1 MIYGIKEV
9 FNISKSY
16 VFLIILSGL
25 LSGGMK
31 ILNVYFVKLIVDS
44 IEKIKVKEFVFLI
57 LIFVSI
63 IIIVNILNA
72 IISSIVLP
80 KINNKIEL
88 GLKKKMYN
96 IYFNIDDIYEPYK
109 YDQYFF
115 SLKNIGVLPEVT
127 SQIGILVNSFF
138 SIVGLLYIFS
148 VYEFSMV
155 FYMFIGVIIS
165 FIAVVIKNKIN
176 YNITVKNIPNDRK
189 IDYINRLFYV
199 PDYSKEVKT
208 TNGNIFFSYLKSAY
222 DNIISEYLK
231 KAKEIAF
238 LDFFSK
244 ALTSLTIV
252 MVLFFLGFKV
262 LNGVFTFGTFT
273 MLFTGAQQILSDLN
287 NLFSSFPQIYSLSLK
302 VGKIREFT
310 DLGNHNEVKKID
322 LTKIKKIELKN
333 VSYTYDNKKNILK
346 NVNLEI
352 NKKDGVI
359 ALIGGNGSGKST
371 AINLMLGILKP
382 SCGEV
387 LVNGMNI
394 DNFNVNTY
402 YEKISIVFQ
411 EFYVFSFSVYE
422 NISGTSIINTKNENK
437 AIEALKKVGLYEKV
451 KQFERGIHTVISEE
465 FEKQDGGFSKGEMQ
479 KLSLARAIYKDG
491 DIFILDEADSFSDEQ
506 YKSKLSKIIK
516 ELRYKKIIFIV
527 THNREMLSIA
537 DKTYQL
543 HESKISLNNQSI

>member
-1 MIYGIKEV
+1 
-9 FNISKSY
+9 
-16 VFLIILSGL
+16 
-25 LSGGMK
+25 MK

-44 IEKIKVKEFVFLI
+44 IEKIEVKEFVFLI

-72 IISSIVLP
+72 MISSIVLP

-138 SIVGLLYIFS
+138 SIIGLLYIFS
-148 VYEFSMV
+148 VYDFSMV

-165 FIAVVIKNKIN
+165 FIAIVIKNKIN
-176 YNITVKNIPNDRK
+176 YNITVKNIPNERK

-208 TNGNIFFSYLKSAY
+208 TNGDIFFSYLKSAY
-222 DNIISEYLK
+222 NNIISEYLK

-262 LNGVFTFGTFT
+262 LSGVFTFGTFT

-310 DLGNHNEVKKID
+310 DLGNCDEVKKSD

-394 DNFNVNTY
+394 DNFNINTY

-437 AIEALKKVGLYEKV
+437 VIEALKKVGLYEKV

-491 DIFILDEADSFSDEQ
+491 DIFILDEVDSFSDEQ

-516 ELRYKKIIFIV
+516 ELQYKKIIFIV
-527 THNREMLSIA
+527 THDREMLSIA

>member
-44 IEKIKVKEFVFLI
+44 IEKIEVKEFVFLI

-72 IISSIVLP
+72 MISSIVLP

-138 SIVGLLYIFS
+138 SIIGLLYIFS
-148 VYEFSMV
+148 VYDFSMV

-165 FIAVVIKNKIN
+165 FIAIVIKNKIN
-176 YNITVKNIPNDRK
+176 YNITVKNIPNERK

-208 TNGNIFFSYLKSAY
+208 TNGDIFFSYLKSAY
-222 DNIISEYLK
+222 NNIISEYLK

-262 LNGVFTFGTFT
+262 LSGVFTFGTFT

-310 DLGNHNEVKKID
+310 DLGNCDEVKKSD

-394 DNFNVNTY
+394 DNFNINTY

-437 AIEALKKVGLYEKV
+437 VIEALKKVGLYEKV

-491 DIFILDEADSFSDEQ
+491 DIFILDEVDSFSDEQ

-516 ELRYKKIIFIV
+516 ELQYKKIIFIV
-527 THNREMLSIA
+527 THDREMLSIA

>member
-72 IISSIVLP
+72 MISSIVLP

-165 FIAVVIKNKIN
+165 FIAIVVKNKIN
-176 YNITVKNIPNDRK
+176 YNITVKNIPNERK

-208 TNGNIFFSYLKSAY
+208 TNGDIFFSYLKSAY

-231 KAKEIAF
+231 KAKKIAF

-262 LNGVFTFGTFT
+262 INGVFTFGTFT

-310 DLGNHNEVKKID
+310 DVGNHNEVKKSD
-322 LTKIKKIELKN
+322 LTKIKKIELRN
-333 VSYTYDNKKNILK
+333 VSYTYDNKKNILN

-394 DNFNVNTY
+394 DNFNINTY
-402 YEKISIVFQ
+402 YDKISIVFQ

-543 HESKISLNNQSI
+543 HESKISLNNQNI

>member
-57 LIFVSI
+57 LVFVSI

-165 FIAVVIKNKIN
+165 FIAIVIKNKIN
-176 YNITVKNIPNDRK
+176 YNITVKNIPNERK

-208 TNGNIFFSYLKSAY
+208 TNGDIFFSYLKSAY
-222 DNIISEYLK
+222 DNFISEYLK
-231 KAKEIAF
+231 KAKKIAF

-310 DLGNHNEVKKID
+310 DVGNHNEVKKSD
-322 LTKIKKIELKN
+322 LTKIKKIELRN
-333 VSYTYDNKKNILK
+333 VSYTYDNKKNILN

-387 LVNGMNI
+387 LINGMNI
-394 DNFNVNTY
+394 DNFNINTY
-402 YEKISIVFQ
+402 YDKISIVFQ

-543 HESKISLNNQSI
+543 NESKISLNNQNI

>member
-57 LIFVSI
+57 LVFVSI

-165 FIAVVIKNKIN
+165 FIAIVIKNKIN
-176 YNITVKNIPNDRK
+176 YNITVKNIPNERK

-208 TNGNIFFSYLKSAY
+208 TNGDIFFSYLKSAY

-231 KAKEIAF
+231 KAKKIAF

-310 DLGNHNEVKKID
+310 DVGNHNEVKKSD
-322 LTKIKKIELKN
+322 LTKIKKIELRN
-333 VSYTYDNKKNILK
+333 VSYTYDNKKNILN

-387 LVNGMNI
+387 LINGMNI
-394 DNFNVNTY
+394 DNFNINTY
-402 YEKISIVFQ
+402 YDKISIVFQ

-543 HESKISLNNQSI
+543 NESKISLNNQNI

>member
-57 LIFVSI
+57 LVFVSI

-165 FIAVVIKNKIN
+165 FIAIVIKNKIN
-176 YNITVKNIPNDRK
+176 YNITVKNIPNERK

-208 TNGNIFFSYLKSAY
+208 TNGDIFFSYLKSAY

-231 KAKEIAF
+231 KAKKIAF

-310 DLGNHNEVKKID
+310 DVGNHNEVKKSD
-322 LTKIKKIELKN
+322 LTKIKKIELRN
-333 VSYTYDNKKNILK
+333 VSYTYDNKKNILN

-387 LVNGMNI
+387 LINGMNI
-394 DNFNVNTY
+394 DNFNINTY
-402 YEKISIVFQ
+402 YDKISIVFQ

-543 HESKISLNNQSI
+543 HESKISLNNQNI

>member
-1 MIYGIKEV
+1 
-9 FNISKSY
+9 
-16 VFLIILSGL
+16 
-25 LSGGMK
+25 
-31 ILNVYFVKLIVDS
+31 
-44 IEKIKVKEFVFLI
+44 
-57 LIFVSI
+57 
-63 IIIVNILNA
+63 
-72 IISSIVLP
+72 
-80 KINNKIEL
+80 
-88 GLKKKMYN
+88 
-96 IYFNIDDIYEPYK
+96 
-109 YDQYFF
+109 
-115 SLKNIGVLPEVT
+115 
-127 SQIGILVNSFF
+127 
-138 SIVGLLYIFS
+138 
-148 VYEFSMV
+148 
-155 FYMFIGVIIS
+155 
-165 FIAVVIKNKIN
+165 
-176 YNITVKNIPNDRK
+176 
-189 IDYINRLFYV
+189 
-199 PDYSKEVKT
+199 
-208 TNGNIFFSYLKSAY
+208 
-222 DNIISEYLK
+222 
-231 KAKEIAF
+231 
-238 LDFFSK
+238 
-244 ALTSLTIV
+244 

-310 DLGNHNEVKKID
+310 DVGNHNEVKKSD
-322 LTKIKKIELKN
+322 LTKIKKIELRN
-333 VSYTYDNKKNILK
+333 VSYTYDNKKNILN

-387 LVNGMNI
+387 LINGMNI
-394 DNFNVNTY
+394 DNFNINTY
-402 YEKISIVFQ
+402 YDKISIVFQ

-543 HESKISLNNQSI
+543 NESKISLNNQNI